1 MHVVHASQLALL
13 PILLVTAFAC
23 DRAADKDRSPAT
35 TTTTWS
41 SPLPGA
47 SGTSLAWPAADVTSI
62 SAGGVAPPRI
72 ARFSDEQTLEVLRTM
87 NAGLVEQARIA
98 QGRATAPAV
107 RSYAEAT
114 LREHSEADAVASDIG
129 VRNKLWMTASPLS
142 HSIQSSANKTASVL
156 AAQADYAFDRAYIES
171 QVREHQ
177 AMLEAIDST
186 IMPSVTTG
194 DLRALAQTTRNQI
207 AHRLNAARDL
217 ERQIRGR

>member
-1 MHVVHASQLALL
+1 
-13 PILLVTAFAC
+13 
-23 DRAADKDRSPAT
+23 
-35 TTTTWS
+35 
-41 SPLPGA
+41 
-47 SGTSLAWPAADVTSI
+47 
-62 SAGGVAPPRI
+62 
-72 ARFSDEQTLEVLRTM
+72 M
-87 NAGLVEQARIA
+87 NAGLVEQARLA
-98 QGRATAPAV
+98 QGRATDPAV